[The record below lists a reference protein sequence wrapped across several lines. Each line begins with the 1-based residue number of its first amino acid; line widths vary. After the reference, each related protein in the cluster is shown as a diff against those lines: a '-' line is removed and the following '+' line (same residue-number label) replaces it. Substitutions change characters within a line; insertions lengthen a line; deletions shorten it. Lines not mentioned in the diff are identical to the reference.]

1 MSEDTSEAVQFE
13 FECLARGTPLAALAS
28 RLVEAYGGLEQK
40 PRVAGAGIFFYIRND
55 IL

>member
-28 RLVEAYGGLEQK
+28 RPVEAYGGLESK
-40 PRVAGAGIFFYIRND
+40 PRAANEEFLFCHTHTK
-55 IL
+55 